1 MYAARQKEEEDDDD
15 EAHAD
20 AAVLAQLDADAAELK
35 LARARE
41 RAETPDLAAEDRVCW
56 AAIATAAHIAALQ
69 WCVAGGDA
77 AKFAQLARPL
87 AAFATGALLAS
98 LLRPALA
105 PPLRLPGL
113 RGGFGD
119 TIWSSS
125 YIEESDVQPQPS
137 LATLA
142 ARKRVLLRQRSRIH
156 QSRTAVPGA
165 SVPRAVSEGAPRSWE
180 PSQASSFQLRGALYL
195 VDKRKY
201 ASGPALY
208 EPFGLDILRCRN
220 RVFDLPGRAVL
231 PPPTTEERNL
241 PGWCPRI
248 LTQTMY
254 FPGTPPPLVGPQRIT
269 EDGPPGWQVVCWWRA
284 SPQLCELLQKP
295 KTEWPPHLKLWREY
309 VEGAETASVLNGSLK
324 GVGSVANI
332 HQENIGLPRLLHQFN
347 AKPVLMAAA
356 APPWGGDRQGV
367 VHVSRNEDYLE
378 FGLDVGADF
387 AATSNHALF
396 RLLPKL
402 PRLVMDIAWIVEGRA
417 PESLPENVL
426 AAMRLNHLD
435 FEAQAWAVDDWLR
448 GPPGGFSSGES
459 P

>member
-1 MYAARQKEEEDDDD
+1 MYGARQKEEEDDDD

-56 AAIATAAHIAALQ
+56 AAIATAAHIAVLQ

-77 AKFAQLARPL
+77 AKFAALARPL

-165 SVPRAVSEGAPRSWE
+165 SVPRATREGAPRSWE

-195 VDKRKY
+195 VDKKKY

-208 EPFGLDILRCRN
+208 EPFGLDILRCQSESSTC
-220 RVFDLPGRAVL
+220 RA
-231 PPPTTEERNL
+231 
-241 PGWCPRI
+241 
-248 LTQTMY
+248 
-254 FPGTPPPLVGPQRIT
+254 GPCSHHRQQKNAIYQ
-269 EDGPPGWQVVCWWRA
+269 DG
-284 SPQLCELLQKP
+284 
-295 KTEWPPHLKLWREY
+295 
-309 VEGAETASVLNGSLK
+309 
-324 GVGSVANI
+324 
-332 HQENIGLPRLLHQFN
+332 
-347 AKPVLMAAA
+347 
-356 APPWGGDRQGV
+356 
-367 VHVSRNEDYLE
+367 
-378 FGLDVGADF
+378 
-387 AATSNHALF
+387 ALAF
-396 RLLPKL
+396 
-402 PRLVMDIAWIVEGRA
+402 
-417 PESLPENVL
+417 
-426 AAMRLNHLD
+426 
-435 FEAQAWAVDDWLR
+435 
-448 GPPGGFSSGES
+448 
-459 P
+459 